1 MHFSKYTYWRLIA
14 IFCCLFICACYGF
27 CYFLCPTAVDKQL
40 YFSLLIPL
48 AAFMLYS
55 IIHQMFFPLDLR
67 LYIIWVF
74 IFSCL
79 GVSCGFTAYSLL
91 TFYFAYFL
99 GTETRFFLL
108 HKRRKLIIY
117 IICYLLCATLQIRLS
132 HEVLLRSLYEFCF
145 SISAVVGMYYIN
157 EFILKRIKQDIFF
170 EKTKENIDDYLSE
183 ENFTARDKEMLKEVL
198 AGCKYEE
205 IAINHNLSLS
215 SVKKRLGFLY
225 KKLGVTC
232 QIDFIIKFTGKDTE
246 NAEKQ

>member
-14 IFCCLFICACYGF
+14 IFCCIFISACYGF
-27 CYFLCPTAVDKQL
+27 CYFLCPTAVDRQL
-40 YFSLLIPL
+40 YFILLIPL
-48 AAFMLYS
+48 AIFMLYS

-67 LYIIWVF
+67 LYIVWVF

-108 HKRRKLIIY
+108 HKKRKLIIY
-117 IICYLLCATLQIRLS
+117 SICYLCCATLQYRLS
-132 HEVLLRSLYEFCF
+132 SEVLLRSLYEFLF

-157 EFILKRIKQDIFF
+157 EYILKRINQDIFLDKKQ
-170 EKTKENIDDYLSE
+170 EKLEDYFSE
-183 ENFTARDKEMLKEVL
+183 ENFTDRDKEMLNEVL
-198 AGCKYEE
+198 SGCKYEE
-205 IAINHNLSLS
+205 IAINHKLSLS
-215 SVKKRLGFLY
+215 SVKKRLSFLY

-232 QIDFIIKFTGKDTE
+232 QIDFIIKFSGKD
-246 NAEKQ
+246 EKKAAK